1 MESLFSSIKKFGY
14 VQLDTVDVVE
24 PTNKENNTKISNNI
38 HPKTQITSFEKVVSP
53 YKKSHKFNDALFE
66 IQVATREVK
75 IGHFVIGHMAET
87 KINVQV
93 EKDNKLWSVSC
104 IENNSNNIEHN
115 LDKMENQLISII
127 NKI

>member
-1 MESLFSSIKKFGY
+1 MDSLFNSIKKFGY
-14 VQLDTVDVVE
+14 EQLDTVDVVDE
-24 PTNKENNTKISNNI
+24 STTKPEGVPNYIQ
-38 HPKTQITSFEKVVSP
+38 PKTQITSFEKVVLP

-75 IGHFVIGHMAET
+75 TGHFVIGHVAET
-87 KINVQV
+87 KINAQIK
-93 EKDNKLWSVSC
+93 KDNKLWSVSC
-104 IENNSNNIEHN
+104 IESDSNNVEHN

>member
-14 VQLDTVDVVE
+14 EQLDTVDVVD
-24 PTNKENNTKISNNI
+24 PSTTKPDGVQNSIR
-38 HPKTQITSFEKVVSP
+38 PKTQITSFEKVVLP

-75 IGHFVIGHMAET
+75 NGHFVIGHMAET
-87 KINVQV
+87 KINVQIK
-93 EKDNKLWSVSC
+93 KDNKLWSVSC

>member
-1 MESLFSSIKKFGY
+1 MNSLFNSIKKFGY
-14 VQLDTVDVVE
+14 EQLDTIDVVD
-24 PTNKENNTKISNNI
+24 PSTTKPDGVQNCIQ
-38 HPKTQITSFEKVVSP
+38 PKTQITSFEKVVLP

-75 IGHFVIGHMAET
+75 SGHFVIGHIAET
-87 KINVQV
+87 KINAQIK
-93 EKDNKLWSVSC
+93 KDNKLWSVSC
-104 IENNSNNIEHN
+104 IESDSKNVEHN

>member
-14 VQLDTVDVVE
+14 EQLDTVDVVD
-24 PTNKENNTKISNNI
+24 PTNIKDIIGIPNNI
-38 HPKTQITSFEKVVSP
+38 QPRTQITSFEKVVSP

-75 IGHFVIGHMAET
+75 TGHFVIGHIAET
-87 KINVQV
+87 KINAQMK
-93 EKDNKLWSVSC
+93 KDNKLWSVSC
-104 IENNSNNIEHN
+104 IESDSNNVEHN
-115 LDKMENQLISII
+115 LDKIEKQLISII

>member
-1 MESLFSSIKKFGY
+1 MNSLFNSIKKFGY
-14 VQLDTVDVVE
+14 EQLDTINVVD
-24 PTNKENNTKISNNI
+24 PSTTKPDGVQNCIQ
-38 HPKTQITSFEKVVSP
+38 PKTQITSFEKVVLP

-75 IGHFVIGHMAET
+75 SGHFVIGHIAET
-87 KINVQV
+87 KINAQIK
-93 EKDNKLWSVSC
+93 KDNKLWSVSC
-104 IENNSNNIEHN
+104 IDSDSNNVEHN

>member
-1 MESLFSSIKKFGY
+1 MESLFNSIKKHGY
-14 VQLDTVDVVE
+14 EQLDTVDVVD
-24 PTNKENNTKISNNI
+24 PSTTKPEGVQNYI

-75 IGHFVIGHMAET
+75 SGHFVIGHIAET
-87 KINVQV
+87 KINTQIK
-93 EKDNKLWSVSC
+93 KDNKLWSVSC

>member
-1 MESLFSSIKKFGY
+1 MNSLFNSIKKFGY
-14 VQLDTVDVVE
+14 EQLDTIDVVD
-24 PTNKENNTKISNNI
+24 PSTTKPDGVQNCIQ
-38 HPKTQITSFEKVVSP
+38 PKTQITSFEKVVSP

-75 IGHFVIGHMAET
+75 SGHFVIGHIAET
-87 KINVQV
+87 KINAQIK
-93 EKDNKLWSVSC
+93 KDNKLWSVSC
-104 IENNSNNIEHN
+104 IESDSKNVEHN

>member
-14 VQLDTVDVVE
+14 EQLDTVDVID
-24 PTNKENNTKISNNI
+24 PSTTKPDGVQNSIQ
-38 HPKTQITSFEKVVSP
+38 PRTQITSFEKVVLP

-75 IGHFVIGHMAET
+75 TGHFVIGHVAET
-87 KINVQV
+87 KINAQIK
-93 EKDNKLWSVSC
+93 KDNKLWSVSC
-104 IENNSNNIEHN
+104 IESDSKNVEHN

>member
-1 MESLFSSIKKFGY
+1 MNSLFNSIKKFGY
-14 VQLDTVDVVE
+14 EQLDTVDVVDPSTIKPE
-24 PTNKENNTKISNNI
+24 GVPNYIQ
-38 HPKTQITSFEKVVSP
+38 PRTQITSFEKVVLP

-75 IGHFVIGHMAET
+75 TGHFVIGHVAET
-87 KINVQV
+87 KINAQIK
-93 EKDNKLWSVSC
+93 KDNKLWSVSC
-104 IENNSNNIEHN
+104 IESDSKNVEHN

>member
-1 MESLFSSIKKFGY
+1 MNSLFNSIKKFGY
-14 VQLDTVDVVE
+14 EQLDTVDVVD
-24 PTNKENNTKISNNI
+24 PSTIKPDGVQNCIQ
-38 HPKTQITSFEKVVSP
+38 PKTQITSFEKVVLP

-75 IGHFVIGHMAET
+75 TGHFVIGHVAET
-87 KINVQV
+87 KINAQIK
-93 EKDNKLWSVSC
+93 KDNKLWSVSC
-104 IENNSNNIEHN
+104 IESDSNNVEHN

>member
-1 MESLFSSIKKFGY
+1 MNSLFNSIKKFGY
-14 VQLDTVDVVE
+14 EQLDTVDVVDPSTIKPE
-24 PTNKENNTKISNNI
+24 GVPNYIQ
-38 HPKTQITSFEKVVSP
+38 PRTQITSFEKVVLP

-75 IGHFVIGHMAET
+75 TGHFVIGHVAET
-87 KINVQV
+87 KINAQIK
-93 EKDNKLWSVSC
+93 KDNKLWSVSC
-104 IENNSNNIEHN
+104 IESDSNNVEHN

>member
-1 MESLFSSIKKFGY
+1 MNSLFNSIKKFGY
-14 VQLDTVDVVE
+14 EQLDTVDVVDPSTIKPE
-24 PTNKENNTKISNNI
+24 GVPNYIQ
-38 HPKTQITSFEKVVSP
+38 PKTQITSFEKVVLP

-75 IGHFVIGHMAET
+75 TGHFVIGHVAET
-87 KINVQV
+87 KINAQIK
-93 EKDNKLWSVSC
+93 KDNKLWSVSC
-104 IENNSNNIEHN
+104 IESDSNNVEHN